1 MRRAY
6 WIFAGL
12 IVGIILSAGDCSA
25 ESKVAMGL
33 TGNVKRDGF
42 LWGASSGESAEKN
55 ALNICRGTTKPE
67 SSKMPDKDR
76 QTSVV
81 HKSCKIVTTF
91 TDQCFVVVIDGDQRT
106 PATTVG
112 WAVEADSA
120 TAQRKAAAKCEAT
133 ADKGHGVP
141 CKVNG
146 TFCDGSAK

>member
-6 WIFAGL
+6 LTYAGL
-12 IVGIILSAGDCSA
+12 FAGIILSTGDCGA
-25 ESKVAMGL
+25 ESKVAIGL

-42 LWGASSGESAEKN
+42 LWGAASGETAEKT
-55 ALNICRGTTKPE
+55 ALGICRGTTKLEADKRPE
-67 SSKMPDKDR
+67 K

-81 HKSCKIVTTF
+81 HKSCKIVATF
-91 TDQCFVVVIDGDQRT
+91 NDQCFVVVIDGDQHT
-106 PATTVG
+106 PATAVG

-120 TAQRKAAAKCEAT
+120 TARRKAAAKCEAT

-146 TFCDGSAK
+146 TYCDGSAK